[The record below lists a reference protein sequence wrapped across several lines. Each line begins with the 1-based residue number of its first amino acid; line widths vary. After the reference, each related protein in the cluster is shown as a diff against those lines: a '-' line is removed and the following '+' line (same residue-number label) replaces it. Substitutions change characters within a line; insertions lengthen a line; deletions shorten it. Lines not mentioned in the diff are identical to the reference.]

1 MSTKPH
7 MKWRV
12 LFAII
17 LCIFLLCY
25 LLEYWRWTKIS
36 KWNDFAS
43 FGFFFFFL
51 EKEKFWILIKK
62 IINLGSN
69 MKPRC
74 KLASLLFIYYLYISP
89 LTKLRITYSL
99 SYQFFYCIKNKT
111 QFTIE
116 TISQEG
122 TYFTLNILF
131 FFYDYVYKS
140 NFLKEHHLMHSF
152 F

>member
-1 MSTKPH
+1 MESFIRNHFVHFSSLLPSRILKMDKNFK
-7 MKWRV
+7 MKR
-12 LFAII
+12 F
-17 LCIFLLCY
+17 
-25 LLEYWRWTKIS
+25 R
-36 KWNDFAS
+36 
-43 FGFFFFFL
+43 
-51 EKEKFWILIKK
+51 KFWILINK

-116 TISQEG
+116 TIRQEG

>member
-1 MSTKPH
+1 MESFIRNHFVHFSSLLPSRILKMDKNFK
-7 MKWRV
+7 MKRFRKFW
-12 LFAII
+12 I
-17 LCIFLLCY
+17 
-25 LLEYWRWTKIS
+25 
-36 KWNDFAS
+36 
-43 FGFFFFFL
+43 FFL
-51 EKEKFWILIKK
+51 EKEKFWILINK

-99 SYQFFYCIKNKT
+99 SYQFFYRIKNKT

-122 TYFTLNILF
+122 AYFTLNIF
-131 FFYDYVYKS
+131 FFFF
-140 NFLKEHHLMHSF
+140 FLTIMFINLIF
-152 F
+152 

>member
-1 MSTKPH
+1 
-7 MKWRV
+7 
-12 LFAII
+12 
-17 LCIFLLCY
+17 
-25 LLEYWRWTKIS
+25 
-36 KWNDFAS
+36 
-43 FGFFFFFL
+43 
-51 EKEKFWILIKK
+51 
-62 IINLGSN
+62 

-122 TYFTLNILF
+122 AYFTLNIF
-131 FFYDYVYKS
+131 FFFFFFNDYVYKS